1 MVANSVEREREKGK
15 KSWPAVELTDG
26 RGQHF
31 ETSAAALAETAHA
44 ATWRPK
50 SAPHRPAATHKGI
63 RKAEPN
69 THTHTHTHTQ
79 KRIVLKSFTSFPR
92 FVQRPPYH
100 NKKKWRKKPTH
111 THTHTDTKEEA
122 DKVTTTNER
131 GRKCGEFVSLGL
143 RRK

>member
-44 ATWRPK
+44 ATWRRK

-69 THTHTHTHTQ
+69 THTHTHT
-79 KRIVLKSFTSFPR
+79 
-92 FVQRPPYH
+92 
-100 NKKKWRKKPTH
+100 RKKESCSSHSPRSLVSCRGRHTITKKNGEKNQH